1 MVLGVKRGL
10 RVTKAYSVNDHEDQ
24 KSSSSPTES
33 SRDKQK
39 LRAPQDTFDRRHTV
53 GGALTTVQEEE
64 DLEEKDIQSD
74 KDWKKDV
81 LIEFL
86 KEKYQEYSS
95 STGDIKMDTSDNQNY
110 TNGYVETDLD
120 DTMSEI
126 DTAATGGFKRGGR
139 ARASLPVVRH
149 TPNKSKDKPLGLIY
163 LQYMNE
169 TKRAL
174 MPNEITGMDTVRA
187 LFVRSFKS
195 RLNMELMDVP
205 ARKIYIR
212 DPLTEI
218 FYELENPH
226 EVKDRTVLR
235 IYEPGFQES
244 ATDGS
249 ILRSSTSTPVDMSY
263 LSEPEVDQQ
272 VRQRRY
278 HTMTMPVVNERE
290 AGVRVRTKSDGAS
303 SGKQGL
309 PPQKQNNT
317 PNGKQ
322 QQQQV
327 PEKRQAPPP
336 QYFQRGAPERATVG
350 GTAPQRPSQNQAPFQ
365 RGTPGRASA
374 TLPRGG
380 ETPRGGIVD
389 RRVGPSPSKGHSG
402 GHERRDK
409 PLTAPAMNGRVNG
422 PQGGRPIPSG
432 SKTLPPGAS
441 LEMPGSSQSHSDSQR
456 AVVQRGDHRGP
467 QGPVTR
473 RGSDGENRPLQT
485 SPGARHHQSSRS
497 YSTSPRKGPPQHNG
511 TNPTMQGHRSQ
522 PDLRAMPN
530 SQSAIQHVQQ
540 SEDDTTRRIASME
553 AQIANLA
560 GMVRT
565 ALHHGGSKSNGGSPV
580 RTNPH
585 MMNGTVQSKPLQ
597 DNAPGPSR
605 QQPRPSHPNGQVQ
618 GRQPLRTDRANGP
631 TQGVGRPQAGI
642 NSILAGRGYNSAQN
656 SPRQAHQQ
664 RNQALPQSSAHLE
677 YDQKEVPKTLNLIPA
692 QVEFI
697 PPTGEPT
704 TPNIG
709 YISTSD
715 DSQSSKRATLQRRQ
729 NGPESSRRSHLSKS
743 IRQLRDEHRN
753 VRKMHLHM
761 VQQMNDS
768 FRSTS
773 YKIRQALDAKPGLH
787 DHPIRG
793 QRCQVVQEVSKYKK
807 KKDAIDNELKQL
819 ESRVEKLR
827 IETVNSRSQVDIR
840 SVDNLAQLLGNNSKL
855 IAEQKAIFPL
865 LADKLKA
872 VMEGEMEI
880 VVVEEK
886 FLRDE
891 PGMLDDYFKRCKKLT
906 GTLYTLK
913 RLAEVQDL
921 QGSKTDLSSE
931 LQIKSSNQVLH
942 HQAPTETQ
950 PSSKQAHLTSTL
962 SKRFAMP
969 LFRKRKT
976 QNPDQSKP
984 NRWFSS
990 PAQKS
995 RFEQSLRDG
1004 KKNLRTTLYAQN
1016 ASLRQKRHITSLFK
1030 QDHHDDMTPMVT
1042 PEKEARKQSIK
1053 RKGPPPPPP
1062 PRRSSSTVK
1071 VSPVVPY
1078 GTSRSS
1084 EAVIGKKEVQ
1094 IKDITVT
1101 PGSGSVPDISSLNE
1115 DTLLMSGAHHNP
1127 LSSSSGNL
1135 LHPPRARSS
1144 DSPSHPPCTTPQ
1156 SVLSKSCDSSLHDVC
1171 EGTINVHASASP
1183 PDGRHHHVHA
1193 QNMRN
1198 IRLDQHGFRAI
1209 QNGVSEP
1216 DIISSSNQRGPP
1228 KPPRGNL
1235 MQERGQI
1242 NTRDNK
1248 SAFQVVAPKP
1258 RSIAAHSGIR
1268 ATFHSSSIPLPASK
1282 KATMH
1287 MHPRQTPLNNGPQ
1300 KHAPRTDATLGRIA
1314 PVVSVPQK
1322 QTANEQAPGP
1332 EIVQGTKMSGTDDCR
1347 GTTDQRDQKTKQLKE
1362 QYAKL
1367 RALQRDRHKKDEDG
1381 RRETGKSPENVPTGG
1396 DGQPEKHP
1404 TQETISQEVLI
1415 ESKRSL
1421 QTIEGSK
1428 LGDSIDRALDDLE
1441 NFALIAGEFS
1451 SFGDATT
1458 PPTKDQP
1465 ILLESCSP
1473 LHRNGPAH
1481 FSVET
1486 STSHQSQQEVK
1497 TSPLLDGEIALKAAL
1512 DSLID
1517 NNNSGDVSSQKSL
1530 HAPEREKKKSILKKS
1545 NFGGREDVN
1554 ERLRNIHTASKSIIL
1569 KSASSNGNNNIQTF
1583 PEEREPQSSTK
1594 PLIVD
1599 EVQPKSEVM
1608 HIYSQQITIKSP
1620 RGEIEETFIF

>member
-1 MVLGVKRGL
+1 MENNNNSKYQRKGKLLLLSTFKGVPLRGPLLEGPPHSVPHKIRHHFRGVHLDEPVLH
-10 RVTKAYSVNDHEDQ
+10 Y
-24 KSSSSPTES
+24 
-33 SRDKQK
+33 
-39 LRAPQDTFDRRHTV
+39 
-53 GGALTTVQEEE
+53 QEEE
-64 DLEEKDIQSD
+64 KH
-74 KDWKKDV
+74 
-81 LIEFL
+81 
-86 KEKYQEYSS
+86 QE
-95 STGDIKMDTSDNQNY
+95 
-110 TNGYVETDLD
+110 VELW
-120 DTMSEI
+120 I
-126 DTAATGGFKRGGR
+126 GGSAHHHQR
-139 ARASLPVVRH
+139 VI
-149 TPNKSKDKPLGLIY
+149 LG
-163 LQYMNE
+163 
-169 TKRAL
+169 T
-174 MPNEITGMDTVRA
+174 
-187 LFVRSFKS
+187 
-195 RLNMELMDVP
+195 
-205 ARKIYIR
+205 
-212 DPLTEI
+212 
-218 FYELENPH
+218 
-226 EVKDRTVLR
+226 
-235 IYEPGFQES
+235 
-244 ATDGS
+244 
-249 ILRSSTSTPVDMSY
+249 
-263 LSEPEVDQQ
+263 
-272 VRQRRY
+272 
-278 HTMTMPVVNERE
+278 RE
-290 AGVRVRTKSDGAS
+290 A
-303 SGKQGL
+303 
-309 PPQKQNNT
+309 
-317 PNGKQ
+317 
-322 QQQQV
+322 
-327 PEKRQAPPP
+327 
-336 QYFQRGAPERATVG
+336 
-350 GTAPQRPSQNQAPFQ
+350 
-365 RGTPGRASA
+365 
-374 TLPRGG
+374 
-380 ETPRGGIVD
+380 
-389 RRVGPSPSKGHSG
+389 
-402 GHERRDK
+402 DK
-409 PLTAPAMNGRVNG
+409 ALTAPAMNGRVNG

-441 LEMPGSSQSHSDSQR
+441 LEMPGSSQSHSDSHR

-485 SPGARHHQSSRS
+485 SPGASSFEVSSGQNLNAVS
-497 YSTSPRKGPPQHNG
+497 YSSASPVFSELQHLTKERTPQHNG

-618 GRQPLRTDRANGP
+618 GRQPPRTDRANGP

-656 SPRQAHQQ
+656 SPRQARQQ
-664 RNQALPQSSAHLE
+664 RNQALPQSPAHPE

-697 PPTGEPT
+697 PPTGEPPT
-704 TPNIG
+704 KYWI
-709 YISTSD
+709 YQTSD

-729 NGPESSRRSHLSKS
+729 NGPESSRRPEMSSAAMYTVLW
-743 IRQLRDEHRN
+743 LLT
-753 VRKMHLHM
+753 VA

-886 FLRDE
+886 
-891 PGMLDDYFKRCKKLT
+891 
-906 GTLYTLK
+906 
-913 RLAEVQDL
+913 LAEVQDL

-962 SKRFAMP
+962 SK
-969 LFRKRKT
+969 T
-976 QNPDQSKP
+976 QNPGQSKP

-1084 EAVIGKKEVQ
+1084 EAVIGKKE
-1094 IKDITVT
+1094 
-1101 PGSGSVPDISSLNE
+1101 
-1115 DTLLMSGAHHNP
+1115 
-1127 LSSSSGNL
+1127 
-1135 LHPPRARSS
+1135 
-1144 DSPSHPPCTTPQ
+1144 

-1171 EGTINVHASASP
+1171 EGTINVHASASSP
-1183 PDGRHHHVHA
+1183 NGRHHVHA

-1216 DIISSSNQRGPP
+1216 DIISSSSQRGPP

-1287 MHPRQTPLNNGPQ
+1287 MHPRQTSLNNGPQ

-1396 DGQPEKHP
+1396 DGQPVKHP
-1404 TQETISQEVLI
+1404 TQETISQEVTL
-1415 ESKRSL
+1415 L
-1421 QTIEGSK
+1421 
-1428 LGDSIDRALDDLE
+1428 
-1441 NFALIAGEFS
+1441 N
-1451 SFGDATT
+1451 TT
-1458 PPTKDQP
+1458 LTFTQLAPAFC
-1465 ILLESCSP
+1465 LCSCSR
-1473 LHRNGPAH
+1473 H
-1481 FSVET
+1481 
-1486 STSHQSQQEVK
+1486 
-1497 TSPLLDGEIALKAAL
+1497 
-1512 DSLID
+1512 
-1517 NNNSGDVSSQKSL
+1517 SS
-1530 HAPEREKKKSILKKS
+1530 
-1545 NFGGREDVN
+1545 
-1554 ERLRNIHTASKSIIL
+1554 
-1569 KSASSNGNNNIQTF
+1569 
-1583 PEEREPQSSTK
+1583 
-1594 PLIVD
+1594 
-1599 EVQPKSEVM
+1599 M
-1608 HIYSQQITIKSP
+1608 
-1620 RGEIEETFIF
+1620 